1 MSKLEMWH
9 LEISASVVEV
19 EVEVEGRDGRAELRV
34 GRGGGGRWLLAG
46 TDGETMGRREGGRQG
61 A

>member
-9 LEISASVVEV
+9 LEISASVA
-19 EVEVEGRDGRAELRV
+19 EVEGRDGRAELR
-34 GRGGGGRWLLAG
+34 GERGGGGRWLLVG
-46 TDGETMGRREGGRQG
+46 TDGETMGRREEGRRQG

>member
-19 EVEVEGRDGRAELRV
+19 EGRDGRDELRV

-46 TDGETMGRREGGRQG
+46 TDGETKMGRREEGRRQG